1 MLKKIRGFFGRI
13 SAPLLLLLV
22 AAVIFDALFL
32 TRLGG
37 LLPTQSEQA
46 QNIGVA
52 TKSQVIEESIF
63 LPQKVLQLTANHF
76 WQGNVTLLRLVSVL
90 VVAVT
95 ILAFYRVL
103 QKWHT
108 TRVAILATLLFAG
121 STYVLH
127 EGRTAAQGVGY
138 LSVFPILLLIGTWL
152 KSKRYVY
159 RLPLASFLV
168 ALLLYVPG
176 VWVFVLASAV
186 FFQKRIRLAWKFV
199 DTRHRLLSVGI
210 FAIAMLPLL
219 YTWVRRPGQSLQW
232 LGVGE
237 NLTLGDVLTNL
248 ISIPKALLYSGINDP
263 SVWVVGTPILD
274 VFTLAMLILG
284 IAGYVNGH
292 HPLRAR
298 LLIGYALLSVLQ
310 ICAGE
315 VSIGVIIPLIYI
327 VAANG
332 IARMLQSWFV
342 VFPKN
347 PVARNVGVFLIA
359 IAVVF
364 VVRYHTIRYF
374 DAWPSIDATK
384 NSLSMVQYKQ

>member
-1 MLKKIRGFFGRI
+1 MGRI
-13 SAPLLLLLV
+13 SAPM
-22 AAVIFDALFL
+22 LFL
-32 TRLGG
+32 TISVVIFGALYLIRLGG

-52 TKSQVIEESIF
+52 TKSQLIRDSVF
-63 LPQKVLQLTANHF
+63 LPQKVVQLSANHF

-90 VVAVT
+90 VVAIT
-95 ILAFYRVL
+95 LLAFYRVL

-127 EGRTAAQGVGY
+127 EGRSAVQEVGY

-159 RLPLASFLV
+159 RLPLASLLV
-168 ALLLYVPG
+168 GLLLYIPG
-176 VWVFVLASAV
+176 VWIFLTVSAL

-199 DTRHRLLSVGI
+199 DTRHRLLSVGAFTVTI
-210 FAIAMLPLL
+210 IPLL
-219 YTWVRRPGQSLQW
+219 YTWVRYPGQSLRW
-232 LGVGE
+232 VGIGE
-237 NLTLGDVLTNL
+237 DLAPGAALTNL
-248 ISIPKALLYSGINDP
+248 ISIPRSLLYSGINDP

-274 VFTLAMLILG
+274 IFTLAMLVLG
-284 IAGYVNGH
+284 IAGYISGH

-298 LLIGYALLSVLQ
+298 LLVGYTMLSVLL
-310 ICAGE
+310 IGAGE
-315 VSIGVIIPLIYI
+315 VSIGIVIPLIYI

-347 PVARNVGVFLIA
+347 PVARNAGVVLIA
-359 IAVVF
+359 CAVLF

-374 DAWPSIDATK
+374 DAWPTIDATK
-384 NSLSMVQYKQ
+384 NALSMVQYKQ